1 MASGADRGLEIR
13 LLGPVETLVAG
24 APVALGG
31 PRQQTLLSLLALRPG
46 HVVPADELVE
56 EVWAG
61 DPPDGADTTLRS
73 YVSRLRRSLDGI
85 AGIERTDRGY
95 VLDAPHA
102 SVDALEFER
111 LIRAGAQLLARGSAR
126 RARADFGDALKL
138 WRGRPFGEVGAEGAL
153 RVAADRLEELHL
165 LGLEQRIEAD
175 LALGRSAELVDE
187 LEAVVRE
194 HPFRERLWRHLMLA
208 LYRSGRQADALAA
221 YHRARAGLDEHLG
234 IEPNEELRAL
244 EAAILR
250 QEVPAVAR
258 QAALQNLP
266 VALTTFIGRTAELE
280 AVTSLLQ
287 AHRLVTLTGVGGV
300 GKTRLALEAAR
311 HASDAYFDGVWF
323 VDLAPLGDPDL
334 VASNVAAVLGL
345 REGSEASD
353 LDALA
358 AQLGDREHLVVLD
371 NCEHVR
377 DACADLTAALLAR
390 ASNLHILATSRVT
403 LGVAGEVDY
412 AVPPLT
418 VPTDRTDAG
427 AVGAFDA
434 VTLFLERARARRP
447 GLVGDPATLAAVARI
462 VSDLD
467 GLPLAIELAA
477 ARAKALTVADIAARL
492 NDRFRFL
499 VSWRRLSS
507 ARHRT
512 LAEAMAWSFDLLDP
526 EAQGLLA
533 DLSVFAG
540 SFDLDAVA
548 QVSLGG
554 DPARALDIVQRL
566 VDASLVILEAE
577 PQEGSRYRLLET
589 VRQYGADRLAAA
601 GRTDA
606 ARRAHAAY
614 FAGIA
619 EASPVKGSEQARGM
633 ARLDLERDNLRVAI
647 DHAIE
652 LEDPVLQRRITAAL
666 WRYWQ
671 VRGDLTEGYARLGA
685 TLALGEDAAPEQYP
699 NAVLGAGMLA
709 WAMGRYDEGKQQG
722 IELLRLAEESAS
734 IRLAYVGNRLL
745 GNIAFR
751 ERDFETSDVY
761 SVRALELARQG
772 DDPIEVMMA
781 ELNHAVL
788 LMDSGKM
795 DLAVDRLEQALERAR
810 ALGHAEGAALA
821 LLNLGEAAFLLGRDD
836 AARARFDE
844 AREAFA
850 AIGFRSHV
858 GHAMQG
864 IAAIAARGGES
875 PLAAELL
882 GRAGAVLA
890 EVGAAPE
897 DFNPGIVVG
906 AEAAA
911 KGALGLEAFAAAYD
925 AGWAAERSPVTH

>member
-1 MASGADRGLEIR
+1 MEPRTASIEIL
-13 LLGPVETLVAG
+13 LLGPVVMRIDDREVS
-24 APVALGG
+24 LGG
-31 PRQQTLLSLLALRPG
+31 GRQRALLALLALRPG
-46 HVVPADELVE
+46 QVVPAHELIE
-56 EVWAG
+56 ELWVG
-61 DPPDGADTTLRS
+61 EPPDGADTTVRS
-73 YVSRLRRSLDGI
+73 YVSRLRNALDGAARI
-85 AGIERTDRGY
+85 DRTDRGY
-95 VLDAPHA
+95 ILGVPVGA
-102 SVDALEFER
+102 VDALEFER
-111 LIRAGAQLLARGSAR
+111 LVRTGAERLAQGSAR
-126 RARADFGDALKL
+126 RAHGDLAEALTM
-138 WRGRPFGEVGAEGAL
+138 WRGRPFGDVGGEGTL
-153 RVAADRLEELHL
+153 ETAANRLEELRL
-165 LGLEQRIEAD
+165 LAIESRIEAD
-175 LALGRSAELVDE
+175 LELGRSAELVDE
-187 LEAVVRE
+187 LEALVRE
-194 HPFRERLWRHLMLA
+194 QPFRERLWRHLMVV

-234 IEPNEELRAL
+234 IEPSEELRVL
-244 EAAILR
+244 EAGILR
-250 QEVPAVAR
+250 QEVPAAAR
-258 QAALQNLP
+258 QDAFHNLP
-266 VALTTFIGRTAELE
+266 VSLSSFIGRSVELE
-280 AVTSLLQ
+280 AVSSLLK

-300 GKTRLALEAAR
+300 GKTRLALEVTRRAA
-311 HASDAYFDGVWF
+311 DATFDGVCF

-334 VASNVAAVLGL
+334 VVSIVAAALGL
-345 REGSEASD
+345 REGSETSD

-358 AQLGDREHLVVLD
+358 ARLGDRELLIVLD

-377 DACADLTAALLAR
+377 DACAELATALLTR

-418 VPTDRTDAG
+418 IPTDLADPG
-427 AVGAFDA
+427 AAGAFDA

-447 GLVGDPATLAAVARI
+447 SLLDDPVTLAAVARI

-477 ARAKALTVADIAARL
+477 ARAKALTIADIAARL

-499 VSWRRLSS
+499 VSWRRLAS

-512 LAEAMAWSFDLLDP
+512 LAEAMAWSFDLLDE
-526 EAQGLLA
+526 EAQELLA

-548 QVSLGG
+548 EVSL
-554 DPARALDIVQRL
+554 DSDRDRALDIVQRL
-566 VDASLVILEAE
+566 VDASLVILGAE
-577 PQEGSRYRLLET
+577 SQEGSRYRLLET
-589 VRQYGADRLAAA
+589 VRQYGADRLATS
-601 GRTDA
+601 GRRDA

-614 FAGIA
+614 FAGVA
-619 EASPVKGSEQARGM
+619 EASPTKGSEQARGM

-647 DHAIE
+647 DHTIE
-652 LEDPVLQRRITAAL
+652 LEDRVLQRRITSAL

-671 VRGDLTEGYARLGA
+671 VRGDLAEGYARLRA
-685 TLALGEDAAPEQYP
+685 TLALGEGAAPDQYP

-709 WAMGRYDEGKQQG
+709 WAMGRYEEGKQHG
-722 IELLRLAEESAS
+722 MELLRLAAESGS
-734 IRLAYVGNRLL
+734 IRQAYVGNRLL

-751 ERDFETSDVY
+751 ERDFETSDEY
-761 SVRALELARQG
+761 SLRALDLARQE
-772 DDPIEVMMA
+772 DDPIEIMMA

-788 LMDSGKM
+788 LMDWGRMES
-795 DLAVDRLEQALERAR
+795 AVERLEQALEGAR

-844 AREAFA
+844 ARDAFA
-850 AIGFRSHV
+850 AIGFRAHL

-864 IAAIAARGGES
+864 IAAVAARAGDVR
-875 PLAAELL
+875 LAADLL

-897 DFNPGIVVG
+897 DFNPGIVAG

-911 KGALGLEAFAAAYD
+911 KAALGPEAFAAAYG
-925 AGWAAERSPVTH
+925 AGWAAERRPLTR